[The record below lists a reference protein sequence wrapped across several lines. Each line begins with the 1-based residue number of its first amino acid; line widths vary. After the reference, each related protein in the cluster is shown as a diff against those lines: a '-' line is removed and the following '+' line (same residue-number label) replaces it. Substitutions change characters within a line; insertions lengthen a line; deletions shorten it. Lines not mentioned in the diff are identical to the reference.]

1 VRTRRAMADLAADNL
16 VEYLL
21 HGRART
27 PVNTL

>member
-1 VRTRRAMADLAADNL
+1 MADLAADNL